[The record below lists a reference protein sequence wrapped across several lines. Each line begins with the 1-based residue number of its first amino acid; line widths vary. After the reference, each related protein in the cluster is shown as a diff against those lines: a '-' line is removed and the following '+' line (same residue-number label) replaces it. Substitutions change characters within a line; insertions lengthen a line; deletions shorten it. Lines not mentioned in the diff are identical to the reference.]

1 MSMEKYVKFA
11 TQSFTFPSVCVK
23 IREVLDDARSDMDD
37 IGQLIAVDPS
47 LTAKILRLANSALF
61 RFPSQIDS
69 ISKAV
74 SVIGGEALYNLVVAE
89 TANSAFKHFASEHI
103 SQGKHWHLSVYNG
116 MLAKYLAK
124 QYNLRAD
131 ERFFV
136 MGILSHFSELV
147 VAKKAPDDY
156 LRYITDKTD
165 ALPWEKQKAYFGFT
179 FAACSGEIME
189 HWQLPMSLFYP
200 VKNVHNLNKQAED
213 ADIGLLACSMRV
225 TIRENMKADYGDI
238 EMITPEIADKLV
250 VQGETLGNAIA
261 FADLETDKVSALIL

>member
-1 MSMEKYVKFA
+1 MEKYVKFA

-89 TANSAFKHFASEHI
+89 TANSAFKQFSSEHI

-124 QYNLRAD
+124 HHNLRAD

-147 VAKKAPDDY
+147 VAKQEPAGY
-156 LRYITDKTD
+156 LKYLSDKTD
-165 ALPWEKQKAYFGFT
+165 ALPWEKQQAYFGFT

-189 HWQLPMSLFYP
+189 RWQLPLSLFYP
-200 VKNVHNLNKQAED
+200 VKNVHNVNKQAED

-238 EMITPEIADKLV
+238 EMITPELADKLV

>member
-23 IREVLDDARSDMDD
+23 IREVLDDARSDMHD
-37 IGQLIAVDPS
+37 IGQLISLDPS
-47 LTAKILRLANSALF
+47 LTAKILRLSNSALF

-89 TANSAFKHFASEHI
+89 TANSAFRHFDNAHI
-103 SQGKHWHLSVYNG
+103 SLRSHWHLSVYNG

-124 QYNLRAD
+124 HQSLRGD

-147 VAKKAPDDY
+147 IAKKEPAQY
-156 LRYITDKTD
+156 LKYLSDNSK
-165 ALPWEKQKAYFGFT
+165 ALPWEKQQMHFGFT

-189 HWQLPMSLFYP
+189 RWHLPPSLFYP
-200 VKNVHNLNKQAED
+200 VRDVHNVNKQAED

-225 TIRENMKADYGDI
+225 TIRENMKVDYGEI
-238 EMITPEIADKLV
+238 EMITPEMADQFE

-261 FADLETDKVSALIL
+261 FADRETEKVSALIL